1 MKTVRNCPGLSG
13 KQFGQTRVVGAED
26 QGFPGLPTKVG
37 KLATNRFEVGVEVE
51 MLFVHVQDDGM
62 MGPKLGEGAVTF
74 VRFGDKVWREMA
86 RAVRR

>member
-1 MKTVRNCPGLSG
+1 
-13 KQFGQTRVVGAED
+13 
-26 QGFPGLPTKVG
+26 
-37 KLATNRFEVGVEVE
+37 

-74 VRFGDKVWREMA
+74 VGFGDKVWRGMA